1 MEGIPM
7 ENNVNQNHEINGED
21 FQEEPISQNKKLGK
35 GKLKGRFTKL
45 LKIFIIFLFLIGPFT
60 GTQFGTTKD
69 YVLEVIRY
77 YVSLLLIVV
86 PLVTLICNTKGIRD
100 KLPLFKKHKLPYT
113 ILASFIVYLFIGIV
127 GLGAYSIIDSS
138 HTEQYKQEYKADL
151 EAKEKE
157 LEQKEV
163 EEEAKKE
170 AEEKAKK
177 EAEEEARKEAE
188 EKAKKETEEEAKKEV
203 EETVKEQQQIEDSKH
218 ILPKQEYLS
227 EIIVDE
233 ALMQVR
239 DSIQAMGEPLNVP
252 QEIIMDV
259 INNGKDLNGAGYLTT
274 WTMQNADYKEILRNP
289 STYND
294 QKIVALVDNR
304 LGGNGLG
311 YDASDSSFKFYFGD
325 PNATSLTFTGH
336 ALDIIDITGKTVMPV
351 DYDYIVG
358 IGTIY
363 YDNMAGELILDNA
376 VFIMVDSSDIDMSKY
391 KTFKMG

>member
-1 MEGIPM
+1 M

>member
-1 MEGIPM
+1 MQGMEGIPM

-21 FQEEPISQNKKLGK
+21 FQEESISRNKKPGK
-35 GKLKGRFTKL
+35 GKSKGCFTKL

-113 ILASFIVYLFIGIV
+113 ILASFIVYLVIGIV

-157 LEQKEV
+157 LEQKEI

-170 AEEKAKK
+170 G
-177 EAEEEARKEAE
+177 E
-188 EKAKKETEEEAKKEV
+188 EKAKKETEEEAKKEL

-233 ALMQVR
+233 ALVQVR
-239 DSIQAMGEPLNVP
+239 DSIQSSGEPLNVP
-252 QEIIMDV
+252 EEIIMDV

-274 WTMQNADYKEILRNP
+274 WTMKQDDFTEIKRNP
-289 STYND
+289 SSYNG
-294 QKIVALVDNR
+294 QKIVGVMENSF
-304 LGGNGLG
+304 GGLDYEAN
-311 YDASDSSFKFYFGD
+311 DSSFWIRLGNLD
-325 PNATSLTFTGH
+325 LNIDGILFTGY
-336 ALDIIDITGKTVMPV
+336 ASDVIDVTGNSVLPV
-351 DYDYIVG
+351 DYKYVIT
-358 IGTIY
+358 IGSIY
-363 YDNMAGELILDNA
+363 YDELSAEMMLDNV

-391 KTFKMG
+391 KTFIAE

>member
-1 MEGIPM
+1 M

-35 GKLKGRFTKL
+35 GKSKGRFTKL

-113 ILASFIVYLFIGIV
+113 ILASFIVYLLIGIV

-163 EEEAKKE
+163 EEEAKE
-170 AEEKAKK
+170 
-177 EAEEEARKEAE
+177 EAE

-259 INNGKDLNGAGYLTT
+259 INNGKDLNGSGYLTT

-311 YDASDSSFKFYFGD
+311 YDASDSSFEFYFGD